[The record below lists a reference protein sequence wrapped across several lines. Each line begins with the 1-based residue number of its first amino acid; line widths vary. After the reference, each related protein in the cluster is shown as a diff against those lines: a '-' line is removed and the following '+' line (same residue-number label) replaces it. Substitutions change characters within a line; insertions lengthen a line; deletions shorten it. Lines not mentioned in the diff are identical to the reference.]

1 MGTYPFEAYRKFPMD
16 ATTAQFYEKNAAEI
30 ALRYET
36 VSSPV
41 ERHFGVAFVA
51 GSRILDIGAGSG
63 RDAACLLVHGYDAY
77 GIEPS
82 LGLRHAAVN
91 AHPELANRLEDASL
105 PELGMP
111 FGGGFDGILCSAV
124 LMHVPDHEMFDAAL
138 AIRALLKPRG
148 RLLLSLP
155 LSRGEGLTQERDVN
169 GRLFKGY
176 PAEEIQLLFERLGFQ
191 LIGRWDSE
199 DAMARSGTNWY
210 TLLLELRVTGGLRA
224 IDKIE
229 GVLNRDKKVA
239 TYKLALFRA
248 LAEIAMQESRQ
259 AVWLA
264 DGQVGVPLSRIAERW
279 LKYYW
284 PLFASDKFI
293 PQSQSEGAGSKP
305 VKFRAAMLGLI
316 SAYRQQGA
324 HGGLSAWHLDW
335 STGRMNSGSQALL
348 KSALK
353 SLAETIRDGPVAF
366 SGSAL
371 ETGRV
376 FEYDS
381 KTGLVMMSADIWREL
396 CLLGHWIVDAVVLR
410 WASLTERFAF
420 RQGVTAGD
428 VLPLLLAK
436 PEPERATAL
445 ARQAFE
451 QAGLNRCTWSGKTL
465 RREFVVDHAI
475 AFSLWGNNDLW
486 NLLQV
491 DCKVNG
497 LKSDKLPSAKL
508 LVERKYAILED
519 WEVLRDAMPDVFDRQ
534 ASHLLGFKT
543 QVTGARTR
551 ELFSRFKEAIEVTA
565 LQRGVERWAI

>member
-1 MGTYPFEAYRKFPMD
+1 MD
-16 ATTAQFYEKNAAEI
+16 ATTVEFYEKNAAEI
-30 ALRYET
+30 ASRYET
-36 VSSPV
+36 VGSPV
-41 ERHFGVAFVA
+41 ERYFGVAFVA

-63 RDAACLLVHGYDAY
+63 RDAACLLAHGYDTY
-77 GIEPS
+77 GVEPS
-82 LGLRHAAVN
+82 LGLRQAAVS
-91 AHPELANRLEDASL
+91 AHPELANRLDAASM

-124 LMHVPDHEMFDAAL
+124 LMHVPDQEMFDTAL
-138 AIRALLKPRG
+138 AIRALLNPRG

-155 LSRGEGLTQERDVN
+155 LSRGEGLTQERDSN

-176 PAEEIQLLFERLGFQ
+176 QPGEIQLLFERLGFQ
-191 LIGRWDSE
+191 LISRWDTE
-199 DAMARSGTNWY
+199 DALDRAGTSWY
-210 TLLLELRVTGGLRA
+210 TLLLEFRDTGGLRA

-229 GVLNRDKKVA
+229 GVLNRDRKVA

-264 DGQVGVPLSRIAERW
+264 NGQVGVPLGRIAERW
-279 LKYYW
+279 LQYYW
-284 PLFASDKFI
+284 PLFASEPSI
-293 PQSQSEGAGSKP
+293 PQSQSEGAGGKP
-305 VKFRAAMLGLI
+305 VKFRAAVLGLI

-335 STGRMNSGSQALL
+335 STGRMNSGAQALQ

-366 SGSAL
+366 SGGAL

-376 FEYDS
+376 FEFDN
-381 KTGLVMMSADIWREL
+381 KTGLVLIPADMWREL
-396 CLLGHWIVDAVVLR
+396 SLLGHWIVDAVVLR

-428 VLPLLLAK
+428 VLPLLLTR
-436 PEPERATAL
+436 PQPERATAL

-486 NLLQV
+486 NLMQV
-491 DCKVNG
+491 DGKVNA
-497 LKSDKLPSAKL
+497 LKSDKLPSAQL
-508 LVERKYAILED
+508 LADRRHAILED
-519 WEVLRDAMPDVFDRQ
+519 WDVLRQAMPDVFDRQ
-534 ASHLLGFKT
+534 ASHLLGFTT
-543 QVTGARTR
+543 QMTSSRTG
-551 ELFSRFKEAIEVTA
+551 ELFARFKEAVEVTA

>member
-1 MGTYPFEAYRKFPMD
+1 MD
-16 ATTAQFYEKNAAEI
+16 ATTAQFYEENASDI
-30 ALRYET
+30 AARYET
-36 VSSPV
+36 VASPV
-41 ERHFGVAFVA
+41 ERYFGAAFVA
-51 GSRILDIGAGSG
+51 GSRVLDIGAGSG
-63 RDAACLLVHGYDAY
+63 RDAACLLAHGFDAY
-77 GIEPS
+77 GVEPS
-82 LGLRHAAVN
+82 HGLRQAAVN
-91 AHPELANRLEDASL
+91 THPELATRLEAGSM

-124 LMHVPDHEMFDAAL
+124 LMHVPDHEMFDTAL
-138 AIRALLKPRG
+138 AIRALLKPHG

-155 LSRGEGLTQERDVN
+155 LSRGEGLTQERDAN

-199 DAMARSGTNWY
+199 DALARAGTNWY
-210 TLLLELRVTGGLRA
+210 TLLLELRVTGGFRA

-229 GVLNRDKKVA
+229 GVLNRDRKVA

-264 DGQVGVPLSRIAERW
+264 DGQVGVPLVRIAERW
-279 LKYYW
+279 LQYYW
-284 PLFASDKFI
+284 PLFASEWFI

-305 VKFRAAMLGLI
+305 VKFRAALLGLI
-316 SAYRQQGA
+316 SEYRLQGA

-335 STGRMNSGSQALL
+335 STGRMNPGAQALL

-366 SGSAL
+366 SGGAL
-371 ETGRV
+371 ETGKV
-376 FEYDS
+376 FEFDS
-381 KTGLVMMSADIWREL
+381 KTGLVLMPADIWREL
-396 CLLGHWIVDAVVLR
+396 SLLGHWIVDAVVLR

-428 VLPLLLAK
+428 VLPLLLTR

-445 ARQAFE
+445 ARQAFDR
-451 QAGLNRCTWSGKTL
+451 AALNRCTWSGKTL

-486 NLLQV
+486 NLMQV
-491 DCKVNG
+491 DAKVNG
-497 LKSDKLPSAKL
+497 LKSDRLPSAQL
-508 LVERKYAILED
+508 LADRKHAILED
-519 WEVLRDAMPDVFDRQ
+519 WAVLREAMPDVFDRQ
-534 ASHLLGFKT
+534 ASHLLGFTT
-543 QVTGARTR
+543 QVTGSRTS
-551 ELFSRFKEAIEVTA
+551 ELFSRFKEAVEVTA